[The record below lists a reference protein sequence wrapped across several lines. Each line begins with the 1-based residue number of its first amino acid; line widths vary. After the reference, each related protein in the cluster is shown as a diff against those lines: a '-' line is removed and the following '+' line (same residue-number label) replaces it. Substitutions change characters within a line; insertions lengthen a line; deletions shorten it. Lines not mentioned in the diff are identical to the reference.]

1 VLHLLDDNIVMMV
14 EIFNRN
20 ASWAANHKVEDRLVN
35 GIKDRMA
42 LINMATAMQ
51 YKMNQLF

>member
-20 ASWAANHKVEDRLVN
+20 ASWAANHKAEDRLVN